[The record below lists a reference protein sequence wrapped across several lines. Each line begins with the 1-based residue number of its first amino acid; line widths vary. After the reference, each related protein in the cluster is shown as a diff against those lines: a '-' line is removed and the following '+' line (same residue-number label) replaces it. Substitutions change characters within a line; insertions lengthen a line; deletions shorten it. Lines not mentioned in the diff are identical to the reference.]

1 MIPHSNLP
9 KSHIYLCIFG
19 IWVKTI
25 SYSFKPF
32 FFLRCVIEKEGF
44 FSQIKLLETV
54 LEEGTHGCMHLFT
67 ALQPLLWE
75 RTNSAYT
82 H

>member
-9 KSHIYLCIFG
+9 KSPIYLCIFG

-44 FSQIKLLETV
+44 FTQIKLLETA
-54 LEEGTHGCMHLFT
+54 LEEEIHVCTHLFYF
-67 ALQPLLWE
+67 LFL
-75 RTNSAYT
+75 
-82 H
+82 